1 MEALGNHTFSSPTG
15 VGGSVASL
23 QIPSMA
29 YRPSSVVSRFSWIT
43 PLYNLNDWWSISD
56 GAFLVIRCTISLKT
70 TKNINTQKR
79 CTVCFDLSVA
89 QSMEGWVI
97 GGLCQW
103 WCGSMEVWVNGYVSQ
118 WRCGSLEVW
127 VNGSVG

>member
-1 MEALGNHTFSSPTG
+1 VEELGNHTFSSPTG

-56 GAFLVIRCTISLKT
+56 GAFLVIRCTISLKR
-70 TKNINTQKR
+70 TKNINTQKW

-89 QSMEGWVI
+89 QSME
-97 GGLCQW
+97 
-103 WCGSMEVWVNGYVSQ
+103 VWVNGGVGQ
-118 WRCGSLEVW
+118 WRCGSLEGCI
-127 VNGSVG
+127 NGSVG